1 MKYPVSFVC
10 DLSVID
16 FVKLGYR
23 QDLGLVEKTSAV
35 LSVDCQYWS
44 QSQPSNW
51 TLRPRY
57 ATLTKRLVDFQL
69 KLGFP
74 PSCRMAR
81 CRGTHEYDRGH
92 RAGPVKFNM
101 SEQPLLACMSR
112 KKQYHQKNNE
122 FKLTDFSNPSI
133 TNHSIG
139 KAPHNSAIFAGHFGS
154 KALGVKKTDFLPAS
168 GIGSYLAEARVCWI
182 LLGPTG
188 RWCHAMADIEVL
200 KFAPCPWGK
209 MSTQIVK
216 LVSRHK
222 RFKYYAPKWTHTCS
236 IG

>member
-16 FVKLGYR
+16 FVRLGYR
-23 QDLGLVEKTSAV
+23 QELDLVEKTV

-44 QSQPSNW
+44 RSQPLNW

-74 PSCRMAR
+74 PSCWMAR
-81 CRGTHEYDRGH
+81 RRGTHEYDRGH

-122 FKLTDFSNPSI
+122 FRLTDFSNPSI

-139 KAPHNSAIFAGHFGS
+139 KTPHNSVIFAGHFGS
-154 KALGVKKTDFLPAS
+154 KALGVKKNRFSPCEWDWVVPGRGEGLLDSAGAYRAVMPCHGRHRSF
-168 GIGSYLAEARVCWI
+168 EVC
-182 LLGPTG
+182 T
-188 RWCHAMADIEVL
+188 
-200 KFAPCPWGK
+200 
-209 MSTQIVK
+209 MSMRKDVNPNCEI
-216 LVSRHK
+216 S
-222 RFKYYAPKWTHTCS
+222 F
-236 IG
+236 

>member
-112 KKQYHQKNNE
+112 KKQYHQKTMSLSWRISPIPVSQTTALE
-122 FKLTDFSNPSI
+122 R
-133 TNHSIG
+133 
-139 KAPHNSAIFAGHFGS
+139 PHI
-154 KALGVKKTDFLPAS
+154 
-168 GIGSYLAEARVCWI
+168 I
-182 LLGPTG
+182 L
-188 RWCHAMADIEVL
+188 R
-200 KFAPCPWGK
+200 
-209 MSTQIVK
+209 SS
-216 LVSRHK
+216 LVIL
-222 RFKYYAPKWTHTCS
+222 APKL
-236 IG
+236 

>member
-69 KLGFP
+69 KLGFL

-154 KALGVKKTDFLPAS
+154 KALGVKKNRFSPREWDWVVPGRGEGLLDSAGAYRAVMPCHGRHRSF
-168 GIGSYLAEARVCWI
+168 EVC
-182 LLGPTG
+182 T
-188 RWCHAMADIEVL
+188 
-200 KFAPCPWGK
+200 
-209 MSTQIVK
+209 MSMRKDVDPNCEI
-216 LVSRHK
+216 S
-222 RFKYYAPKWTHTCS
+222 F
-236 IG
+236 